1 MLKDNH
7 MSVIE
12 ADKIVKR
19 YGDLTAVDRISFQVR
34 KGECF
39 GFLGPNGAGKSTT
52 MRMIYGFSP
61 LTEGELRVFGLPV
74 DKEMREIKRRI
85 GIVPQ
90 EMSLDP
96 DLTVIQNLLIYATYF
111 DIPRK
116 VARERADE
124 LLQFTHLEEKKN
136 DPIDRLSGGMKRR
149 LLIARGLIN
158 RPEMLVLDEPT
169 TGLDPQSRH
178 LLWDKFR
185 SLKEQG
191 VTTILTT
198 HYMEEAALLCDYVVL
213 IDYGKIIDE
222 GRPSELVQKH
232 AVKDLEE
239 LFIKMTG
246 KELRD

>member
-1 MLKDNH
+1 